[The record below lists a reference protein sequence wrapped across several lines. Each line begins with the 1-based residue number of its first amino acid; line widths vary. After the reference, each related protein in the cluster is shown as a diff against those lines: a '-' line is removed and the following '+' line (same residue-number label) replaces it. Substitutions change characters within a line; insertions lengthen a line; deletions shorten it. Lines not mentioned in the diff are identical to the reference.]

1 MILIEKLNIYNKNTF
16 PSIIPNLFLVKDN
29 ISLFPLSGISNA
41 TTVFC
46 KEGPKFSVYNSDRFG
61 FNNPDNNWGLE
72 VENLFIGDS
81 FAQGACV
88 QEGEDIASQVRLLT
102 KTKTL
107 TLGMAGNG
115 PLTELASLK
124 EYSKN
129 MKVKNIFWIYFERN
143 DLNDLKKEKKNK
155 ILIRY
160 LEENFSQ
167 NLKLK
172 QAQINNLLKQ
182 HIINEKKSF
191 LSENSKKEDAFQ
203 KIIRLKTVRDKL
215 ALDRGLKFKIDPI
228 FEKIILEA
236 KNFAR
241 RKGSNF
247 YFVYL
252 PDKEN
257 FKKHNQ
263 SKKNLFKKIKF

>member
-143 DLNDLKKEKKNK
+143 DLNDLKKEKNK

-160 LEENFSQ
+160 LEEKFFS
-167 NLKLK
+167 KLK
-172 QAQINNLLKQ
+172 I
-182 HIINEKKSF
+182 
-191 LSENSKKEDAFQ
+191 
-203 KIIRLKTVRDKL
+203 KTS
-215 ALDRGLKFKIDPI
+215 P
-228 FEKIILEA
+228 
-236 KNFAR
+236 N
-241 RKGSNF
+241 
-247 YFVYL
+247 
-252 PDKEN
+252 
-257 FKKHNQ
+257 
-263 SKKNLFKKIKF
+263 